1 MNIVNFTPV
10 TALTGGLLI
19 GLSVA
24 LFFILN
30 GRMIGISGIAS
41 NFLIS
46 KDNRIDNFLFLV
58 GLILGPFIYNLISGK
73 EINISISNSLILLIT
88 AGAMVG
94 FGTRLS
100 SGCTSGHGISG
111 IASNFLV
118 SKNNRIENFLFLVGL
133 ILGPLIY
140 NLILGKE
147 INISISNSLILL
159 IVGGTLVGFGTRLS
173 SGCTSGHGI
182 SGISRFSL
190 RSIIATITF
199 MIVGILTVLI
209 TGIL

>member
-10 TALTGGLLI
+10 SALTGGLLI

-46 KDNRIDNFLFLV
+46 K
-58 GLILGPFIYNLISGK
+58 
-73 EINISISNSLILLIT
+73 
-88 AGAMVG
+88 
-94 FGTRLS
+94 
-100 SGCTSGHGISG
+100 
-111 IASNFLV
+111 
-118 SKNNRIENFLFLVGL
+118 NNRIENFLFLVGL

-140 NLILGKE
+140 SLILGQE
-147 INISISNSLILL
+147 VIISISSSLILL
-159 IVGGTLVGFGTRLS
+159 IIAGALVGFGTRLS

-199 MIVGILTVLI
+199 MLVGILTVLVK
-209 TGIL
+209 GIL

>member
-30 GRMIGISGIAS
+30 GRMIGVSGMAS

-46 KDNRIDNFLFLV
+46 KENRIENLFFLV
-58 GLILGPFIYNLISGK
+58 GLILGPSIYTFFLGQ
-73 EINISISNSLILLIT
+73 EIQITISNSLFLLI
-88 AGAMVG
+88 G
-94 FGTRLS
+94 
-100 SGCTSGHGISG
+100 
-111 IASNFLV
+111 
-118 SKNNRIENFLFLVGL
+118 
-133 ILGPLIY
+133 
-140 NLILGKE
+140 
-147 INISISNSLILL
+147 
-159 IVGGTLVGFGTRLS
+159 GGTLVGFGTRLS

-209 TGIL
+209 TNIL

>member
-1 MNIVNFTPV
+1 MNVINFTPV
-10 TALTGGLLI
+10 SALTGGLLI

-24 LFFILN
+24 LFFVLN
-30 GRMIGISGIAS
+30 GRMIGVSGIAS

-46 KDNRIDNFLFLV
+46 KDKKRE
-58 GLILGPFIYNLISGK
+58 NL
-73 EINISISNSLILLIT
+73 
-88 AGAMVG
+88 
-94 FGTRLS
+94 
-100 SGCTSGHGISG
+100 
-111 IASNFLV
+111 
-118 SKNNRIENFLFLVGL
+118 LFLVGL

-140 NLILGKE
+140 TFILGRE
-147 INISISNSLILL
+147 INILISNSLPLL
-159 IVGGTLVGFGTRLS
+159 TVGGILVGFGTKLS

-209 TGIL
+209 KNIL

>member
-10 TALTGGLLI
+10 SASIGGLLI

-30 GRMIGISGIAS
+30 GRMIGISG
-41 NFLIS
+41 
-46 KDNRIDNFLFLV
+46 
-58 GLILGPFIYNLISGK
+58 
-73 EINISISNSLILLIT
+73 
-88 AGAMVG
+88 M
-94 FGTRLS
+94 
-100 SGCTSGHGISG
+100 
-111 IASNFLV
+111 ASNFLV
-118 SKNNRIENFLFLVGL
+118 SKNNRVDNFLFLVGL

-140 NLILGKE
+140 SYTTGKE
-147 INISISNSLILL
+147 INISISSSLILL
-159 IVGGTLVGFGTRLS
+159 IIGGAFVGFGTRLS

-199 MIVGILTVLI
+199 MVVGILTVLI

>member
-1 MNIVNFTPV
+1 MNIINFTPIS
-10 TALTGGLLI
+10 ALIGGLLI

-30 GRMIGISGIAS
+30 GRMI
-41 NFLIS
+41 
-46 KDNRIDNFLFLV
+46 
-58 GLILGPFIYNLISGK
+58 
-73 EINISISNSLILLIT
+73 
-88 AGAMVG
+88 
-94 FGTRLS
+94 
-100 SGCTSGHGISG
+100 GISG

-140 NLILGKE
+140 NLISGKE
-147 INISISNSLILL
+147 INISISSSLILL
-159 IVGGTLVGFGTRLS
+159 IIGGTLVGFGTRIS
-173 SGCTSGHGI
+173 GGCTSGHGI

-199 MIVGILTVLI
+199 MIVGVLTVLV

>member
-1 MNIVNFTPV
+1 MNIVNFTPLS
-10 TALTGGLLI
+10 ALTGGLLI

-41 NFLIS
+41 NLLVS
-46 KDNRIDNFLFLV
+46 KNNRIDNFLFLI
-58 GLILGPFIYNLISGK
+58 GLILGPLIYNLISGK
-73 EINISISNSLILLIT
+73 EINISISSSLILLI
-88 AGAMVG
+88 
-94 FGTRLS
+94 
-100 SGCTSGHGISG
+100 I
-111 IASNFLV
+111 
-118 SKNNRIENFLFLVGL
+118 
-133 ILGPLIY
+133 
-140 NLILGKE
+140 
-147 INISISNSLILL
+147 
-159 IVGGTLVGFGTRLS
+159 GGSLVGFGTRLS

-199 MIVGILTVLI
+199 MIVGILTVLV

>member
-1 MNIVNFTPV
+1 MNIVNFTPLS
-10 TALTGGLLI
+10 ALTGGLLI

-41 NFLIS
+41 NFL
-46 KDNRIDNFLFLV
+46 
-58 GLILGPFIYNLISGK
+58 
-73 EINISISNSLILLIT
+73 
-88 AGAMVG
+88 
-94 FGTRLS
+94 
-100 SGCTSGHGISG
+100 
-111 IASNFLV
+111 V
-118 SKNNRIENFLFLVGL
+118 SKNNRIDNFLFLVGL

-140 NLILGKE
+140 NLISGKE
-147 INISISNSLILL
+147 INISVSNSLVLL
-159 IVGGTLVGFGTRLS
+159 IIGGAMVGFGTRLS
-173 SGCTSGHGI
+173 NGCTSGHGI

-199 MIVGILTVLI
+199 MIVGILTVLT

>member
-1 MNIVNFTPV
+1 MNVVNFTPI
-10 TALTGGLLI
+10 TALSGGLLI
-19 GLSVA
+19 GMSVA
-24 LFFILN
+24 LFFILK

-58 GLILGPFIYNLISGK
+58 GLILGPLIYNLISDK
-73 EINISISNSLILLIT
+73 AINISISNSLILLII

-100 SGCTSGHGISG
+100 
-111 IASNFLV
+111 N
-118 SKNNRIENFLFLVGL
+118 
-133 ILGPLIY
+133 
-140 NLILGKE
+140 
-147 INISISNSLILL
+147 
-159 IVGGTLVGFGTRLS
+159 
-173 SGCTSGHGI
+173 GCTSGHGI

>member
-1 MNIVNFTPV
+1 MNIVNFTPIP
-10 TALTGGLLI
+10 ALSGGLLI

-41 NFLIS
+41 NFIIS
-46 KDNRIDNFLFLV
+46 KDNR
-58 GLILGPFIYNLISGK
+58 
-73 EINISISNSLILLIT
+73 T
-88 AGAMVG
+88 
-94 FGTRLS
+94 
-100 SGCTSGHGISG
+100 
-111 IASNFLV
+111 
-118 SKNNRIENFLFLVGL
+118 ENFLFLLGL

-140 NLILGKE
+140 NIVLDKE
-147 INISISNSLILL
+147 INISISSSVILL
-159 IVGGTLVGFGTRLS
+159 TIAGILVGFGTRLS
-173 SGCTSGHGI
+173 KGCTSGHGI

>member
-1 MNIVNFTPV
+1 MNIVNFTPI

-19 GLSVA
+19 GLSVI

-30 GRMIGISGIAS
+30 GRMIGVSGIAS

-46 KDNRIDNFLFLV
+46 KENRIENLFFLI
-58 GLILGPFIYNLISGK
+58 GLILGPSIYTYFLGQ
-73 EINISISNSLILLIT
+73 EIQITISNSLFLLI
-88 AGAMVG
+88 
-94 FGTRLS
+94 
-100 SGCTSGHGISG
+100 
-111 IASNFLV
+111 
-118 SKNNRIENFLFLVGL
+118 
-133 ILGPLIY
+133 
-140 NLILGKE
+140 
-147 INISISNSLILL
+147 
-159 IVGGTLVGFGTRLS
+159 GGGMLVGFGTRLS

-199 MIVGILTVLI
+199 MIVGILTVLV

>member
-1 MNIVNFTPV
+1 MNIVNFTPIS
-10 TALTGGLLI
+10 ALTGGLLI

-41 NFLIS
+41 NLLVS
-46 KDNRIDNFLFLV
+46 KNNRIDNFLFLI
-58 GLILGPFIYNLISGK
+58 GLILGPLIYNLISGK
-73 EINISISNSLILLIT
+73 EINISISSSLILLI
-88 AGAMVG
+88 
-94 FGTRLS
+94 
-100 SGCTSGHGISG
+100 I
-111 IASNFLV
+111 
-118 SKNNRIENFLFLVGL
+118 
-133 ILGPLIY
+133 
-140 NLILGKE
+140 
-147 INISISNSLILL
+147 
-159 IVGGTLVGFGTRLS
+159 GGTLVGFGTRLS

-199 MIVGILTVLI
+199 MIVGIITVLI

>member
-1 MNIVNFTPV
+1 MNIINLTPV
-10 TALTGGLLI
+10 SALTGGLLI

-30 GRMIGISGIAS
+30 GRMI
-41 NFLIS
+41 
-46 KDNRIDNFLFLV
+46 
-58 GLILGPFIYNLISGK
+58 
-73 EINISISNSLILLIT
+73 
-88 AGAMVG
+88 
-94 FGTRLS
+94 
-100 SGCTSGHGISG
+100 GISG

-140 NLILGKE
+140 NLISGKE
-147 INISISNSLILL
+147 INISISSSLILL
-159 IVGGTLVGFGTRLS
+159 IIGGTLVGFGTRIS
-173 SGCTSGHGI
+173 GGCTSGHGI